1 MNVRLPT
8 MLESYA
14 GGARDVQAE
23 GATIAELLGDL
34 DIRYP
39 GIRFRMIN
47 EQDQLRPH
55 MKIFVNRESIDLLDT
70 AVTPQDEIVILQSL
84 SGG

>member
-14 GGARDVQAE
+14 DGSRDVQAD
-23 GATIAELLGDL
+23 GSTVAELLHDL
-34 DIRYP
+34 DTRFP

-55 MKIFVNRESIDLLDT
+55 MKIFVNRESINLLDT
-70 AVTPQDEIVILQSL
+70 TIAPDDEIVILQSL

>member
-1 MNVRLPT
+1 

-14 GGARDVQAE
+14 GGARDVQAD
-23 GATIAELLGDL
+23 GDTVAELLRDL
-34 DIRYP
+34 DVRYP

-55 MKIFVNRESIDLLDT
+55 MKISINRESINRLDT
-70 AVTPQDEIVILQSL
+70 TVAADDEVVILQSL

>member
-14 GGARDVQAE
+14 GGTRDVQAE
-23 GATIAELLGDL
+23 GSTVAELLRDL
-34 DIRYP
+34 ERHYP
-39 GIRFRMIN
+39 GIRFRMVN

-55 MKIFVNRESIDLLDT
+55 MKIFVNRASINRLETTVNPD
-70 AVTPQDEIVILQSL
+70 DEIVILQSL

>member
-1 MNVRLPT
+1 

-23 GATIAELLGDL
+23 GATIAELLCDL

-55 MKIFVNRESIDLLDT
+55 MKIFVNGDSINLLESEVVAD
-70 AVTPQDEIVILQSL
+70 DEIVILQSL

>member
-14 GGARDVQAE
+14 GGERDVQAE
-23 GATIAELLGDL
+23 GGTVAELLQDL
-34 DIRYP
+34 DE
-39 GIRFRMIN
+39 G
-47 EQDQLRPH
+47 
-55 MKIFVNRESIDLLDT
+55 
-70 AVTPQDEIVILQSL
+70 IVILQSL

>member
-14 GGARDVQAE
+14 GGTRDVQADVS
-23 GATIAELLGDL
+23 TVAELLRDL
-34 DIRYP
+34 DTRYP

-55 MKIFVNRESIDLLDT
+55 MKIFVNRESINLLDT
-70 AVTPQDEIVILQSL
+70 AVAPDDEIVILQSL

>member
-1 MNVRLPT
+1 

-14 GGARDVQAE
+14 GGTRDVQAN
-23 GATIAELLGDL
+23 GSTVAELLHDL
-34 DIRYP
+34 DLRFP
-39 GIRFRMIN
+39 GIRFRMTN

-55 MKIFVNRESIDLLDT
+55 MKIFINRESINRLET
-70 AVTPQDEIVILQSL
+70 AVAPDDEIVILQSL

>member
-23 GATIAELLGDL
+23 GATIAELLCDL

-55 MKIFVNRESIDLLDT
+55 MKIFVNRESINLLDT

>member
-1 MNVRLPT
+1 

-14 GGARDVQAE
+14 GGTRNVQAD
-23 GATIAELLGDL
+23 GSTVAELLRDL
-34 DIRYP
+34 DTRYP

-55 MKIFVNRESIDLLDT
+55 IKIFVNRESINLLDT
-70 AVTPQDEIVILQSL
+70 AVAPDDEIVILQSL